1 MGERKDEHLR
11 IALDHER
18 ARRGRPNDLDD
29 VELVHHALDGIDP
42 ARVSLDV
49 EVAGMRWTSPVYVN
63 GMTGGTAHTGDVNR
77 TLAIAAREADMPIAS
92 GSVSIALD
100 DPSRAPWF
108 RVLRD
113 EHPDGFVLA
122 NVGADRS
129 ADDAR
134 RAVDLLRADALQVHL
149 NAAQELVMPEGS
161 TRFDTWAASIAAIC
175 EAVDVPVVVKE
186 VGAGLSG
193 RTVARLADL
202 GVAVAD
208 VGGAGGTDFV
218 RVENDRRVAG
228 DYAYLAGWGLSTP
241 ACLLDAASAG
251 LPLLASGGVRHPLD
265 VVRALALGAQGVG
278 VASRFLAIAVEDG
291 EQALVDEMRRWRDHV
306 RALLGLVG
314 AASPADAV
322 HADVLVRG
330 RLRELAELRG
340 LDVTSLARRRA
351 QPAADGGTA

>member
-1 MGERKDEHLR
+1 MGERKDDHVR
-11 IALDHER
+11 IALEHER
-18 ARRGRPNDLDD
+18 DRRGRPNELDD

-42 ARVSLDV
+42 ARVGLDV
-49 EVAGMRWTSPVYVN
+49 RLGPFAWPAPLYVN
-63 GMTGGTAHTGDVNR
+63 GMTGGTAMTGDVNR
-77 TLAIAAREADMPIAS
+77 TLAIAAREANVPIAS

-113 EHPDGFVLA
+113 EHPHGFVMA

-134 RAVDLLRADALQVHL
+134 RAVDLLDADALQVHL

-161 TRFDTWAASIAAIC
+161 TRFESWARSIAAIC

-193 RTVARLADL
+193 RTVARLRDL

-208 VGGAGGTDFV
+208 VGGVGGTDFV
-218 RVENDRRVAG
+218 AVENDRREAR

-241 ACLLDAASAG
+241 ACLLDASGAG
-251 LPLLASGGVRHPLD
+251 LPLLASGGIRHPLD
-265 VVRALALGAQGVG
+265 VVRALALGAGAVG
-278 VASRFLAIAVEDG
+278 VASRFLAVAVEGG
-291 EQALVDEMRRWRDHV
+291 EDALVAELGRWLTQV
-306 RALLGLVG
+306 RAILGLVG
-314 AASPADAV
+314 AATPADAV

-340 LDVTSLARRRA
+340 IDVTTLARRRA
-351 QPAADGGTA
+351 AADGDIA

>member
-1 MGERKDEHLR
+1 MAERKDEHL
-11 IALDHER
+11 ALALEHER
-18 ARRGRPNDLDD
+18 DRRGTRSDLDD

-49 EVAGMRWTSPVYVN
+49 DVAGMAWRSPVYVN

-77 TLAIAAREADMPIAS
+77 TLAIAAREADLPIAS

-100 DPSRAPWF
+100 DPTRAPYF

-113 EHPDGFVLA
+113 EHPHGFVLA

-134 RAVDLLRADALQVHL
+134 RAVELLDADALQVHL

-161 TRFDTWAASIAAIC
+161 TRFDTWAPTIAAIC
-175 EAVDVPVVVKE
+175 DAVDVPVIVKE

-193 RTVARLADL
+193 RTVARLRDL
-202 GVAVAD
+202 GADAAD
-208 VGGAGGTDFV
+208 VGGTGGTDFV
-218 RVENDRRVAG
+218 RVENDRRAAG
-228 DYAYLAGWGLSTP
+228 DFAYLGGWGLSTP
-241 ACLLDAASAG
+241 ACLLDAQEAG
-251 LPLLASGGVRHPLD
+251 LPLLASGGIRHPLD
-265 VVRALALGAQGVG
+265 VVRALALGASAVG
-278 VASRFLAIAVEDG
+278 VASRFLAVAVEGG
-291 EQALVDEMRRWRDHV
+291 ERALVDEMRRWRDHV
-306 RALLGLVG
+306 AAILALVG

-340 LDVTSLARRRA
+340 IDLTTLARRRA
-351 QPAADGGTA
+351 TADGGLR